1 MRLYWGKVPS
11 CSPRAMSH
19 FRTSTTTGEGKQR
32 GGGKIRLP
40 SSEGRFSP
48 PHLLTFSLLVSSR
61 WLSHEWGVECTGE
74 ALLEKL
80 LSCSPRSTSH
90 VLTFSPSHFHT
101 SIHPRHLA
109 CVRVPTQG
117 FSHHCGCFDRP
128 GPRPLCYTARLTPPL
143 IPPPSPT
150 GSPWLGTCV
159 GRRNYQYFLWFLLS
173 TTLYCIFVFC
183 GGCGGGGAAVFRRMG
198 NLA

>member
-1 MRLYWGKVPS
+1 
-11 CSPRAMSH
+11 MSH

-61 WLSHEWGVECTGE
+61 CLSHEWGVECTGE

-143 IPPPSPT
+143 IPPPLPYRQ
-150 GSPWLGTCV
+150 PV
-159 GRRNYQYFLWFLLS
+159 ARHVRRAAQLPVLFVVPAKHHPLLHLRLLWW
-173 TTLYCIFVFC
+173 VRRG
-183 GGCGGGGAAVFRRMG
+183 GGCCLQTNGKLGVMMILG
-198 NLA
+198 